1 MSAAAPA
8 RHLVLIGLMGTGKTT
23 LGRLAAARLGWPLS
37 DSDAEIQARE
47 GASVRELQERWGA
60 GGLHRLEATILLEAL
75 ARPEPSVICAAA
87 STIDDERCRAAL
99 RAPGVSTVWLR
110 ATLATLVARYDADP
124 HRPRYRQ
131 GTAAALAQQLAARSE
146 RFAAAATLAIDVDG
160 LEPGSLIE
168 RLGPVIGEAG

>member
-99 RAPGVSTVWLR
+99 RAPGVSTV
-110 ATLATLVARYDADP
+110 
-124 HRPRYRQ
+124 
-131 GTAAALAQQLAARSE
+131 
-146 RFAAAATLAIDVDG
+146 
-160 LEPGSLIE
+160 
-168 RLGPVIGEAG
+168 